1 MQMVIS
7 KKNKQKIGG
16 HTYKIDFKDW
26 DRQRR
31 ALYSDKGS
39 IHQKQLLHI
48 VNIRVPT
55 YMMQKFTK
63 LKEKVGN
70 NIIIVGDLNTLL
82 SIVDRVI
89 RH

>member
-1 MQMVIS
+1 
-7 KKNKQKIGG
+7 
-16 HTYKIDFKDW
+16 
-26 DRQRR
+26 
-31 ALYSDKGS
+31 
-39 IHQKQLLHI
+39 
-48 VNIRVPT
+48 
-55 YMMQKFTK
+55 MMQKFTK